1 MSDQVTSLVEQARAA
16 LLFLKRLL
24 DSQQYDQFIRA
35 ESAFY
40 MKFIRAIETH
50 EHHDVMFRMLEPLV
64 IQYGE
69 RVRSQV
75 SFKKDVSVGNSV
87 CYFLPSLDN
96 DLAHIELLSNILRS
110 RSDNKSRRFFIAG
123 FSENGTAIRSR
134 NITQLARDYDISI
147 IALKSSHQAVI
158 DFSRWFLSNGVGLL
172 VHYSIPTLLPV
183 WLEVLGSHRVAW
195 YITKFEL
202 ESFRHLKN
210 GISGVGTKY
219 EIIRRERVSWY
230 RAPAALPQSYLFNF
244 VSTGRS
250 DIQAITVNRE
260 EKIKNPDYLR
270 TVTAILCENS
280 GVSFSWTGRDHDKFI
295 VDSFTASGLGSRN
308 KFLGWV
314 NHVELLP
321 RYDIFLDTF
330 GLSGIVAAS
339 AFTSGM
345 PTLFMRDS
353 GTWIE
358 SFEEEIVDE
367 CIGQEPDIASR
378 ISSVLAD
385 SPEDYR
391 SKAAALIGVI
401 RAGRFTGGWQREIGM
416 KWFFDSN
423 RAFQRHE
430 RAINDILVSNL
441 G

>member
-1 MSDQVTSLVEQARAA
+1 LSDQAASLVEQAQAA
-16 LLFLKRLL
+16 LLFMKRLL
-24 DSQQYDQFIRA
+24 DSQQHDQFIRA

-50 EHHDVMFRMLEPLV
+50 EHHDTMFRMLEPLV

-69 RVRSQV
+69 RVRRQV
-75 SFKKDVSVGNSV
+75 GVEKGGSVGDSV

-123 FSENGTAIRSR
+123 FSESGTAIRSR
-134 NITQLARDYDISI
+134 NITQLAREHGISV
-147 IALKSSHQAVI
+147 IALKSSHQALI
-158 DFSRWFLSNGVGLL
+158 DFSRWFLSNGIGLL
-172 VHYSIPTLLPV
+172 VHYSIPTMLPV
-183 WLEVLGSHRVAW
+183 WVEVLGPHRVAW

-202 ESFRHLKN
+202 ESFRNLKY

-230 RAPAALPQSYLFNF
+230 RAPAALPQSYLFDF
-244 VSTGRS
+244 VSTGRG
-250 DIQAITVNRE
+250 DIQTVTVNRE
-260 EKIKNPDYLR
+260 EKIKNPDYLH
-270 TVTAILCENS
+270 AITTILHENP
-280 GVSFSWTGRDHDKFI
+280 GVHFSWTGRDHDRFI
-295 VDSFTASGLGSRN
+295 VESFKASGLASRN

-330 GLSGIVAAS
+330 GLSGMVAAS
-339 AFTSGM
+339 AFSSGM
-345 PTLFMRDS
+345 PTLFMRNS
-353 GTWIE
+353 GTWLE
-358 SFEEEIVDE
+358 SFEEEIVDA
-367 CIGQEPDIASR
+367 CIDQEPDIESR

-385 SPEDYR
+385 SPEDYL
-391 SKAAALIGVI
+391 SKATKLIDAV
-401 RAGRFTGGWQREIGM
+401 REGRFTGCWQKDIGM

-430 RAINDILVSNL
+430 RAINEILFSSLV
-441 G
+441 